1 MSDNMKDLYYFL
13 LNTLHLIL
21 SRSYSSCFCKDY
33 QPAGMN
39 KGCSFCRIQ
48 KEFSDF
54 KKKLDNNQFSEQF
67 SRSYYPKLYPFLME
81 IFHAK
86 KSAI

>member
-21 SRSYSSCFCKDY
+21 SRSYSYCFWKDY

-54 KKKLDNNQFSEQF
+54 
-67 SRSYYPKLYPFLME
+67 
-81 IFHAK
+81 
-86 KSAI
+86 